1 MKQNMCGA
9 PCATTMNATVEL
21 CDGDQLVS
29 AGDVCGS
36 DCAGFADAPD
46 GAVQAIQVYA
56 QVYRAGYC
64 PAEALRMGTLFPELA
79 SPYTRGC

>member
-9 PCATTMNATVEL
+9 QCACTTEIAPEPCERE
-21 CDGDQLVS
+21 QIVS
-29 AGDVCGS
+29 AGEVCEA
-36 DCAGFADAPD
+36 DCAGFDLAAD
-46 GAVQAIQVYA
+46 GMRAVIQIYP